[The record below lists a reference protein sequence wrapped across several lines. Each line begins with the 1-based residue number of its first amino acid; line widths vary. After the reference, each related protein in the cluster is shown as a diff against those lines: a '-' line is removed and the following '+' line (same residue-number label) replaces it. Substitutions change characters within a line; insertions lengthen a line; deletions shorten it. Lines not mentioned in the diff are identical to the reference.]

1 MIILFGPSASGKT
14 EVANMLTN
22 KYKIK
27 KVITCTTREKRLGE
41 EEGIDYF
48 FLTKDQL
55 KREFKEGKLV
65 EMTNYNNQLYGTRV
79 SEIQDDKVLILDPNG
94 VKTFTQL
101 NNKNIIVFYLHASEV
116 TRFNRM
122 IIRKDD
128 IKKAHSR
135 IENDHTAFKEEN
147 MPKYD
152 YLLNTDEI
160 TIEQAAD
167 IVYSKYKELLKSK
180 K

>member
-1 MIILFGPSASGKT
+1 
-14 EVANMLTN
+14 
-22 KYKIK
+22 
-27 KVITCTTREKRLGE
+27 
-41 EEGIDYF
+41 
-48 FLTKDQL
+48 
-55 KREFKEGKLV
+55 
-65 EMTNYNNQLYGTRV
+65 
-79 SEIQDDKVLILDPNG
+79 
-94 VKTFTQL
+94 
-101 NNKNIIVFYLHASEV
+101 
-116 TRFNRM
+116 M